1 MTQKI
6 GPHILVCHERI
17 YMMDLQQWLCGVGYV
32 KCSNQRPY
40 LPPIRKGF
48 ALREWHRVPVQK
60 ANCQKLLCA
69 KGRKF

>member
-48 ALREWHRVPVQK
+48 ALRNGIESQFRRLTAKNFIV
-60 ANCQKLLCA
+60 C